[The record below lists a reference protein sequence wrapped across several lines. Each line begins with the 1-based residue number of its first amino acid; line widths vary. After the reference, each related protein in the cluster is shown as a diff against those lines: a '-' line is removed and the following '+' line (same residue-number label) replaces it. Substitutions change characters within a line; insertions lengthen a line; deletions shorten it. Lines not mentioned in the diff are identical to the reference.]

1 MVSSFTTNKG
11 FDKPANGDYV
21 DTWNIPV
28 NADWDIADKAFG
40 GTLSVAL
47 TNVNVTLTK
56 TNCQNVRILLTGNLS
71 GNIIIYFPAA
81 VAGFFVVTD
90 ATTGAY
96 TITLASA
103 GGPGLAVN
111 TIQGTNCFIFT
122 DGVNVFYGDDSRG
135 SVVAG
140 TGISVTGTGTQT
152 VALQTPVA
160 VANGGTGVNSITA
173 GALVVGN
180 GTSAVQV
187 IPPGTA
193 GYVLTSTGS
202 AWQATAPSGGGGGI
216 TSISFQTGTAMG
228 LSFTVGGGPA
238 TVTSSGQTV
247 LLDGILALGKGGTGT
262 SSISSGFVKSNGSSL
277 SSQTSINLTS
287 DVGTS
292 ILPILNGGTGISA
305 LGTNVQTA
313 LGQPVTGTSGGIVIA
328 NSPSMTSATIAG
340 GSLSGTFSG
349 TPTFSGACTF
359 SEIVTSAVNKGF
371 VTGSGAISSTGSA
384 TSMNFTNTTSF
395 YGTNTFISAAV
406 NGTQNWLAQS
416 STFTVAS
423 GITPQ
428 AYGTTTFTNVS
439 DARVKKNVKDYNLGL
454 SAVLQLRPITYQ
466 FNGMY
471 GTKDDDKEI
480 VGLVAQEVQSTALS
494 SMVAEWQY
502 EDPATGEVSD
512 LLSVNTSQ
520 LVFALINA
528 IKELDAR
535 VKALEA
541 KASGG

>member
-71 GNIIIYFPAA
+71 GNVIISFPAG
-81 VAGFFVVTD
+81 VAGFFIVTD

-96 TITLASA
+96 TVTLSSA

-111 TIQGTNCFIFT
+111 TIQGTSCFIFT
-122 DGVNVFYGDDSRG
+122 DGINVFYGDDSRG

-140 TGISVTGTGTQT
+140 TGINVTGTGTQT
-152 VALQTPVA
+152 ISLQTPVS
-160 VANGGTGVNSITA
+160 VSNGGTGVTSFSA
-173 GALVVGN
+173 GNLVVGN
-180 GTSAVQV
+180 GTSPLQV
-187 IPPGTA
+187 IAPGAA
-193 GYVLTSTGS
+193 GNVLTSTGT
-202 AWQATAPSGGGGGI
+202 AWQSSPPSGSGGGI
-216 TSISFQTGTAMG
+216 TSISFQAAAGMG
-228 LSFTVGGGPA
+228 FTFTPTLVS
-238 TVTSSGQTV
+238 TSGQTV
-247 LLDGILALGKGGTGT
+247 VLDGTLSLAKGGTGT
-262 SSISSGFVKSNGSSL
+262 GTALGSVGFVKSNSSSL
-277 SSQTSINLTS
+277 FTQSSINLST
-287 DVGTS
+287 DVSNT
-292 ILPILNGGTGISA
+292 LPIANGGTGATSAASA
-305 LGTNVQTA
+305 LSN
-313 LGQPVTGTSGGIVIA
+313 LGGVGSSSPSFTGTAQFQSLTASG
-328 NSPSMTSATIAG
+328 TIG
-340 GSLSGTFSG
+340 VSGTGTFSSTG
-349 TPTFSGACTF
+349 T
-359 SEIVTSAVNKGF
+359 
-371 VTGSGAISSTGSA
+371 AISTSGDIVVASNKAFKNGSCTISSDGSN
-384 TSMNFTNTTSF
+384 TSMNFTNPTSF
-395 YGTNTFISAAV
+395 YGNNGFISASV
-406 NGTQNWLAQS
+406 NNIQNWLAQA

-439 DARVKKNVKDYNLGL
+439 DARVKKNVKNYDLGL

-471 GTKDDDKEI
+471 GTKDDNKEI
-480 VGLVAQEVQSTALS
+480 VGLVAQEVQSTALN
-494 SMVAEWQY
+494 SMVADWQY
-502 EDPATGEVSD
+502 EDPATGEVAD

-528 IKELDAR
+528 VKELDAR

-541 KASGG
+541 KAAG